1 MAGIHLPDIGKLGI
15 RIATGIRD
23 KKKVAPS
30 NMAEN
35 ARFQA
40 LSSRLD
46 TEKHERSRVLK
57 KEERRM
63 KRKKHNIDKRRQDIQ
78 NNKKQEI
85 HNSQLNSVDTND
97 RKRFLPMISHPN
109 TASVNNYKD
118 DSFSEER
125 NDIDQSSA
133 NSPTSAIFPIQDELS
148 RLLNSAREGNR
159 AKEKRKIILP
169 SIEND
174 SGEKYRKTAPM
185 KKKTKTNKVKKTNS
199 ITLERNFAEKDVAR
213 GSQVFLNL
221 TEETTILNVS
231 HDAFNPT
238 REEVEVDAKNS
249 SKATKM
255 ELGNENETH
264 EQIINGTNTSID
276 ESDPSANPFNY
287 LLLQE
292 QRRRAL
298 HQNLEDAFRAIQACR
313 YIRTPSRRERETYE
327 KMNLSDTE

>member
-85 HNSQLNSVDTND
+85 RNDVDTND
-97 RKRFLPMISHPN
+97 RNRFLPMISHPN
-109 TASVNNYKD
+109 KASVNSYKD

-125 NDIDQSSA
+125 DDIDQSSA

-148 RLLNSAREGNR
+148 RLLNSSRGGNR
-159 AKEKRKIILP
+159 ANEKRKIMLP
-169 SIEND
+169 SIENN
-174 SGEKYRKTAPM
+174 SGEKYRKTAPL
-185 KKKTKTNKVKKTNS
+185 KKKTRRNKVTNTND
-199 ITLERNFAEKDVAR
+199 ITLERNFAETDVAR
-213 GSQVFLNL
+213 GSQGFRNL
-221 TEETTILNVS
+221 TEETAIFSVR

-238 REEVEVDAKNS
+238 KEELEVGAKLS

-255 ELGNENETH
+255 ELENENETH
-264 EQIINGTNTSID
+264 EQIINGTDMSID
-276 ESDPSANPFNY
+276 ELDPSANPFNY

-292 QRRRAL
+292 QRRKAL

-313 YIRTPSRRERETYE
+313 YIRTPSRRERETDE
-327 KMNLSDTE
+327 KMDLCDTE

>member
-46 TEKHERSRVLK
+46 TEKHERNRVLK

-85 HNSQLNSVDTND
+85 RNDVDTND
-97 RKRFLPMISHPN
+97 RNRFLPMISHPN
-109 TASVNNYKD
+109 KASVNNYKD

-125 NDIDQSSA
+125 DDIDQSSA

-148 RLLNSAREGNR
+148 RLLNSSRGGNR
-159 AKEKRKIILP
+159 ANEKRKIMLP

-174 SGEKYRKTAPM
+174 SGEKYRKTAPL
-185 KKKTKTNKVKKTNS
+185 KKKTRRNKVTNTND
-199 ITLERNFAEKDVAR
+199 ITLERNFAETDVAR
-213 GSQVFLNL
+213 GSQEFRNL
-221 TEETTILNVS
+221 TEETTIFSVTR

-238 REEVEVDAKNS
+238 KQELEVGAKLS
-249 SKATKM
+249 SKSTKIGL
-255 ELGNENETH
+255 ENENETH
-264 EQIINGTNTSID
+264 KQIINGTDMSID
-276 ESDPSANPFNY
+276 ELDPSANPFNY

-292 QRRRAL
+292 QRRKAL

-313 YIRTPSRRERETYE
+313 YIRTPSRRERETDE
-327 KMNLSDTE
+327 KMDLCDTE

>member
-85 HNSQLNSVDTND
+85 HNSVDTND

-125 NDIDQSSA
+125 DDIDQSSA
-133 NSPTSAIFPIQDELS
+133 NSPSSAIFPIQDELS

-159 AKEKRKIILP
+159 ANEKRKIILP
-169 SIEND
+169 SIEPD
-174 SGEKYRKTAPM
+174 PGKKYRKTAPL
-185 KKKTKTNKVKKTNS
+185 KKKTKTKKVTNTNN
-199 ITLERNFAEKDVAR
+199 ITLERNFAETGVAR
-213 GSQVFLNL
+213 SSQAFVNL
-221 TEETTILNVS
+221 KEETAILSVS
-231 HDAFNPT
+231 HEAFNPT
-238 REEVEVDAKNS
+238 REELEVDTKIS
-249 SKATKM
+249 SQATKM
-255 ELGNENETH
+255 EVGNENKTH
-264 EQIINGTNTSID
+264 QQILNGTDTSID
-276 ESDPSANPFNY
+276 ESNPSANPFNY

-313 YIRTPSRRERETYE
+313 YIRTPSRRERETDE

>member
-85 HNSQLNSVDTND
+85 HNSVDTND

-125 NDIDQSSA
+125 DDIDQSSA
-133 NSPTSAIFPIQDELS
+133 NSPSSAIFPIQDELS
-148 RLLNSAREGNR
+148 RLLNNAREGNR
-159 AKEKRKIILP
+159 ANEKRKIILP
-169 SIEND
+169 SIEPD
-174 SGEKYRKTAPM
+174 PGKKYRKTAPL
-185 KKKTKTNKVKKTNS
+185 KKKTKTKKVTNTNN
-199 ITLERNFAEKDVAR
+199 ITLERNLAETGVAR
-213 GSQVFLNL
+213 SSQAFVNL
-221 TEETTILNVS
+221 KEETAILSVS
-231 HDAFNPT
+231 HEAFNPT
-238 REEVEVDAKNS
+238 REELEVDTKIS
-249 SKATKM
+249 SQATKM
-255 ELGNENETH
+255 EVGNENKTH
-264 EQIINGTNTSID
+264 EQILNGTDTSID
-276 ESDPSANPFNY
+276 ESNPSANPFNY

-313 YIRTPSRRERETYE
+313 YIRTPSRRERETDE